1 VVGEDINDAE
11 NYDENDVN
19 KEESENY
26 DVDFDWLQDIVL
38 QMELRM
44 QIRYFPSVVSGH

>member
-1 VVGEDINDAE
+1 VVGEDINDVE
-11 NYDENDVN
+11 NYYENDVN

-26 DVDFDWLQDIVL
+26 DVEFDWLQDTVL

-44 QIRYFPSVVSGH
+44 QIGYFPSVASGH